1 MCCKPTNIGKN
12 DIMYIRNFVFLVVL
26 ASFSLF
32 ADQFLR
38 CCPFYLSKSFFEIR
52 MWSLVHWLPTSSF
65 PVVRE
70 RTFFIERGGGGGAGA
85 LDGRVLSKFFTNW
98 GGSNL
103 FILKRGRVTV
113 FWQGKNYSISL
124 LFCIYK
130 QSYQSRLM

>member
-1 MCCKPTNIGKN
+1 
-12 DIMYIRNFVFLVVL
+12 
-26 ASFSLF
+26 
-32 ADQFLR
+32 
-38 CCPFYLSKSFFEIR
+38 

-70 RTFFIERGGGGGAGA
+70 RTFFIERGGSVVGRGFGWAGGGG
-85 LDGRVLSKFFTNW
+85 GRVLQIGEGQTCLFSNG
-98 GGSNL
+98 GGSQ
-103 FILKRGRVTV
+103 F